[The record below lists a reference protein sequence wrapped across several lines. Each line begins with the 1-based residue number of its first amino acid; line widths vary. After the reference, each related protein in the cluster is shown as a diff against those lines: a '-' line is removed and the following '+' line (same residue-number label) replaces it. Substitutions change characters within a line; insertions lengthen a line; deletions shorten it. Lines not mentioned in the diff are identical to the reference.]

1 MNRRPRVP
9 SVRKAA
15 RKAKPTRDQH
25 HVRMHERSGVVRSAD
40 PLVAFLYV
48 VLRDHIQPGTI
59 ENIMLN
65 HVEYTTGQS
74 VYSNGWLA
82 AYAQDLASRLRSKS
96 E

>member
-1 MNRRPRVP
+1 
-9 SVRKAA
+9 
-15 RKAKPTRDQH
+15 
-25 HVRMHERSGVVRSAD
+25 MHERSGVVRSND

-48 VLRDHIQPGTI
+48 VLRDHVQPGTI
-59 ENIMLN
+59 ESIMLN
-65 HVEYTTGQS
+65 HVEYTTTGQS